1 MTFDVEVADRA
12 PVVER
17 EEHPAGR
24 TSAGPCFSYAL
35 SRNEIPT
42 WRRATPDYVRC
53 YRNQDGITSLG
64 HALWDAY
71 HRVGSK
77 GCALA
82 RPEWLSMKRTLPDLP
97 KARATYDK
105 NRRAYHAVL
114 RTFHRRVRTLLA
126 RKGLHPVM
134 THRVKEFDSYLSKL
148 ARLSKSRPHGRI
160 LVRDL
165 LGLRVVCPFLDES
178 ERVQE
183 LLVSHLPVVEVEHKG
198 VNLSLAE
205 FGYESVHL
213 LVRLPKGTPFTL
225 LPHTKRQCE
234 VQVSTILQDA
244 WARIEHELVYK
255 ADRSVPKA
263 AIRRKLAALSATLTL
278 ADVVFQETR
287 DDLTELHDRGAR
299 RRASAQNFVFDD
311 RAEPLAA
318 SRREL
323 ARLAR
328 RPRTLRDP
336 KSRDLESLIVEAL
349 QAHSAGNL
357 EEAIRLY
364 SHALHLRLPSGA
376 IRSMLYNHRGIAH
389 LTLSQPERAIRDFT
403 SAVRWD
409 RENFRA
415 YFNRGL
421 AHRALGRPVLALRE
435 FRRAVD
441 AHEVEA
447 NVHYAIA
454 QVLGELGKPEEACR
468 ECDRA
473 LALNPKLRGAKVLKQ
488 SLKTSQCR
496 Q

>member
-1 MTFDVEVADRA
+1 M
-12 PVVER
+12 
-17 EEHPAGR
+17 
-24 TSAGPCFSYAL
+24 
-35 SRNEIPT
+35 N
-42 WRRATPDYVRC
+42 
-53 YRNQDGITSLG
+53 
-64 HALWDAY
+64 
-71 HRVGSK
+71 
-77 GCALA
+77 
-82 RPEWLSMKRTLPDLP
+82 RTLPDLP

-105 NRRAYHAVL
+105 NRRAYHAAL
-114 RTFHRRVRTLLA
+114 RAFHRRVRTFLA
-126 RKGLHPVM
+126 REGLHPVM
-134 THRVKEFDSYLSKL
+134 THRVKEFDSYLGKL
-148 ARLSKSRPHGRI
+148 ARLRKSQPHDRI

-183 LLVSHLPVVEVEHKG
+183 LLVNHFPVAEVEHKG

-225 LPHTKRQCE
+225 LPHTKRLCE

-255 ADRSVPKA
+255 ADRSVPKE

-287 DDLTELHDRGAR
+287 DDLTQLHDQGAR
-299 RRASAQNFVFDD
+299 RRASAQSLVFDD
-311 RAEPLAA
+311 GTEPLA
-318 SRREL
+318 SSPREL
-323 ARLAR
+323 TRLAR

-364 SHALHLRLPSGA
+364 SRALHLRLPSGV
-376 IRSMLYNHRGIAH
+376 IRSMIYNHRGIAH
-389 LTLSQPERAIRDFT
+389 LTLSQPDRAIRDFT
-403 SAVRWD
+403 SAVRWN

-421 AHRALGRPVLALRE
+421 AYRALGKPVLALRE

-447 NVHYAIA
+447 NAHHAIA
-454 QVLGELGKPEEACR
+454 QVLAELGRPQEACR

-473 LALNPKLRGAKVLKQ
+473 LALNPKLQGARLLRERLQ
-488 SLKTSQCR
+488 TR